1 MDLNQIV
8 YKPDLRFEDIV
19 NILNAD
25 SDESHAIIEQAATRT
40 LNEYIGNK
48 VYFRGLVEFSNICT
62 CDCLYCG
69 IRKSNPNYD
78 RYTLSKDE
86 ILSSARWIA
95 SEGYGSMV
103 LQSGERRDAQ
113 FVDFVCDLVETIKR
127 ETRSDDLPE
136 GLGITLSVGE
146 QPEETYRKFF
156 AAGAHRYLLRIETT
170 NPELFARIHPKEI
183 DFHRRLES
191 LRTLIRVGFQTGTGV
206 MIGLPGQTTEDLA
219 RDVLFFRDMDIDM
232 IGMGPYISHKD
243 TPMGEF
249 FDENQTRLKQIY
261 RLALRMIGAVR
272 LALKDVNIAATT
284 ALQAIDPMGR
294 EAGLRFGANVVMPQ
308 TSPIGH
314 RKDYLLYEGKPC
326 VEDTTEMCKFCLERR
341 IDSVGRQI
349 ARNEWGDPKHFA
361 NRRKRNA
368 Q

>member
-1 MDLNQIV
+1 MDLI
-8 YKPDLRFEDIV
+8 DIV
-19 NILNAD
+19 NKPELGFDDVLAILNAT
-25 SDESHAIIEQAATRT
+25 SDASHAIIEQAATRV

-69 IRKSNPNYD
+69 IRKSNPNYE

-86 ILSSARWIA
+86 ILESARWIA

-103 LQSGERRDAQ
+103 LQSGERRDEK
-113 FVDFVCDLVETIKR
+113 FIDFVCDLVESIKS
-127 ETRSDDLPE
+127 ETRSDVLPE
-136 GLGITLSVGE
+136 GLGITLSTGE
-146 QPEETYRKFF
+146 QSEATYRKLF
-156 AAGAHRYLLRIETT
+156 ASGAHRYLLRIETT
-170 NPELFARIHPKEI
+170 NRELFSRIHPPEI
-183 DFHRRLES
+183 DFDRRMES

-219 RDVLFFRDMDIDM
+219 NDVMFFRNMDIDM

-243 TPMGEF
+243 TPMSEF
-249 FDENQTRLKQIY
+249 FDENHARLHEIY

-272 LALKDVNIAATT
+272 IALKDVNIAATT
-284 ALQAIDPMGR
+284 ALQAIDPLGR

-308 TSPIGH
+308 TTPIGH

-326 VEDTTEMCKFCLERR
+326 VEDTTEMCKFCLENR
-341 IDSVGRQI
+341 IDSVGREI

-361 NRRKRNA
+361 NRRKRNE
-368 Q
+368 